1 MSMAAHGARR
11 LIEMAANVD
20 AVLGIE
26 LLAGV
31 QGCDFHAPMLSSE
44 PVEHVRRLLRE
55 RVPMLTD
62 DRHMAPDM
70 AIATE
75 LVRSKR
81 LLIAVGELPGVVG

>member
-1 MSMAAHGARR
+1 MAAHGARR

-26 LLAGV
+26 LLAGA
-31 QGCDFHAPMLSSE
+31 QGCDFHASMLSSE

-70 AIATE
+70 AIAIE

-81 LLIAVGELPGVVG
+81 LLVAVGELPGVVA